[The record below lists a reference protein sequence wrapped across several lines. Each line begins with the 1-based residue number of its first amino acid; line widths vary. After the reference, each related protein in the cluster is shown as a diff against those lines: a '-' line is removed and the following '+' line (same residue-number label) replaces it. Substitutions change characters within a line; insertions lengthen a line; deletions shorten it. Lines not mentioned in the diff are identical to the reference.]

1 QSDYH
6 YSLPRS
12 SEGAS
17 TKCYNI
23 EEQDSVQELH
33 NLSVHNEIHC
43 IAGSLDYQ
51 DINST
56 DTYDVI
62 PEISPETEVFQQ
74 KDVNF
79 IARIKKGYFFDRWT
93 AVISVPRK
101 ADKCV
106 FASTV
111 TDHMLRTNDFHWG
124 IYVKQ
129 LVELK
134 QHDKLLEIEGLCI
147 AADRL
152 YVLYEHLPGTRL
164 TDHIEETLGEDTRLR
179 YVMDITEGIGF
190 IHSKGRGYCP
200 PLHRKNVGEGSSDTL
215 FYICT
220 PATILAQDK

>member
-1 QSDYH
+1 MNYT
-6 YSLPRS
+6 
-12 SEGAS
+12 A
-17 TKCYNI
+17 
-23 EEQDSVQELH
+23 
-33 NLSVHNEIHC
+33 
-43 IAGSLDYQ
+43 
-51 DINST
+51 T

-124 IYVKQ
+124 SYVKQ

-134 QHDKLLEIEGLCI
+134 QHDKLLEIEGLSI

-164 TDHIEETLGEDTRLR
+164 TNHIEETLGEDTRLR

-190 IHSKGRGYCP
+190 IHSKGF
-200 PLHRKNVGEGSSDTL
+200 LHPGLSTNKVLLSKGHCRVYDFLLSEDAPKKVALLKYQPGCNHTHLPQSRSKKPMN
-215 FYICT
+215 IHN
-220 PATILAQDK
+220 K